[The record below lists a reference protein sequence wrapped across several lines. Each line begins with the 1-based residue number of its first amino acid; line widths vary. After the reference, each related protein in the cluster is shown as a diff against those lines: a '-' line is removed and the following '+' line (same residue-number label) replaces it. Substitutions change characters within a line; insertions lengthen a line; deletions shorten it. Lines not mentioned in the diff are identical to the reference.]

1 MYNIIDLYK
10 HDDYWK
16 KHATKYLISWIIL
29 NPLFIILYLVDLF
42 KYPFPKLDNKEK
54 NKLIKKIGYDSKT
67 SMISLLIWIIST
79 GTTIGMEIVN
89 SVSSITTINWEKIL
103 CFSTKILSVIM
114 FYVIIVRYVEQLHLA
129 VQINKDS
136 FKLVKILS
144 SIPFINSFAWI
155 NNKNIKDNLDELNKV
170 VTNNKQNLTKN
181 ELDKKIK

>member
-1 MYNIIDLYK
+1 
-10 HDDYWK
+10 
-16 KHATKYLISWIIL
+16 
-29 NPLFIILYLVDLF
+29 
-42 KYPFPKLDNKEK
+42 
-54 NKLIKKIGYDSKT
+54 
-67 SMISLLIWIIST
+67 
-79 GTTIGMEIVN
+79 
-89 SVSSITTINWEKIL
+89 
-103 CFSTKILSVIM
+103 M

-155 NNKNIKDNLDELNKV
+155 NNKNIKDNLDKLNKV